1 MAETLRVTHHVVVSC
16 HDFIADNHGGD
27 PSQRTYND
35 VNRILRDA
43 GYVMRPRREGVREE
57 MSDFVIAES
66 SPGCTGLYEVLS
78 NENRRCQNIGLLK

>member
-1 MAETLRVTHHVVVSC
+1 MNIEGAETSALRGMAETLRVTPHVVVSC

-43 GYVMRPRREGVREE
+43 GYVMRPRREDIREE
-57 MSDFVIAES
+57 MSYYVY
-66 SPGCTGLYEVLS
+66 GG
-78 NENRRCQNIGLLK
+78 K